1 MVKKKKQHYVNNK
14 DFLAAMI
21 VFRDGV
27 IEAKANDDGRP
38 RVPHYVGEC
47 LMKIAVHLSHKPNFS
62 GYTYKEDMI
71 SDGIENCLLYID
83 NFDPEKSS
91 NPFAYFTQIIYYAF
105 LRRIAKEKKV
115 LYTKLK
121 YTEESYALNMNNST
135 QEGDTTDYSPPSK
148 VSEWSNEYVD
158 NFIEAFEENKR
169 KKKINKD
176 TTPIDQLINDE

>member
-1 MVKKKKQHYVNNK
+1 MAKKKKQHYVNNK

-21 VFRDGV
+21 IFRDAV
-27 IEAKANDDGRP
+27 IEEKAKDGPRP

-71 SDGIENCLLYID
+71 SDGIENCLQYID
-83 NFDPEKSS
+83 NFNPEKSS

-115 LYTKLK
+115 LYIKLK
-121 YTEESYALNMNNST
+121 YTEESFIMNTNNST
-135 QEGDTTDYSPPSK
+135 QEGDMTDYSPPGK

-158 NFIEAFEENKR
+158 NFIEQFEENKR

-176 TTPIDQLINDE
+176 TTPVDLLINDE